1 MDLGAFALG
10 PLRFGSSGDYVV
22 GRLVATF
29 GQPEFRLAA
38 DESWGLCPTAT
49 GRVLQWGGLSAIFR
63 DDGDRELFVGYRY
76 EGAPIEGGDE
86 LHTIS
91 GLEPSMTLAAAQA
104 RYLSSVVTTG
114 TLEDGSAIFLLLRSS
129 DRRTLLWG
137 PLGDADKPDMITGVY
152 SYRSCD
158 RGPFAG

>member
-10 PLRFGSSGDYVV
+10 PLRFGSSGDYAAGALV
-22 GRLVATF
+22 GTF
-29 GQPEFRLAA
+29 GQPDVRLEA
-38 DESWGLCPTAT
+38 DETWGLCPAAT

-63 DDGDRELFVGYRY
+63 DDRDRELFIGYRY
-76 EGAPIEGGDE
+76 EGAPLEEGDG
-86 LHTIS
+86 LQTIS
-91 GLEPSMTLAAAQA
+91 GLEPGLTLEDVQQL
-104 RYLSSVVTTG
+104 YLSSVITTD

-137 PLGDADKPDMITGVY
+137 PVGGSEEAPIIGGIY